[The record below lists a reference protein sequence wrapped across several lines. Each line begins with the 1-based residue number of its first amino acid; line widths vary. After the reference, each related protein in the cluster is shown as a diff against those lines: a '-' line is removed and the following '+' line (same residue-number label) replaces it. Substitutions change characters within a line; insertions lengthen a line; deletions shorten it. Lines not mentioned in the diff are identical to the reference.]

1 VFQADHCFLQTDD
14 NIYAVVLAQEAGSLE
29 LSIGCSSRLVPQD
42 SFFARNFQWLT
53 SALSILSTFPI
64 TAGVNKVK
72 MPFVA
77 GTPQATLLS
86 SSGATLVDFSPSG
99 MVITDT
105 PTTYNYN
112 YYMFA
117 SP

>member
-1 VFQADHCFLQTDD
+1 M
-14 NIYAVVLAQEAGSLE
+14 
-29 LSIGCSSRLVPQD
+29 LVG
-42 SFFARNFQWLT
+42 NYQWLT
-53 SALSILSTFPI
+53 PASSTISTFPI

-72 MPFVA
+72 MPFAA

-86 SSGATLVDFSPSG
+86 SSGATLVDFAPQG